1 MTQRHSSHS
10 RAVERGPAWLA
21 ARARNAVRHTTLL
34 ATVGGAV
41 FVAAL
46 IALVLVPRE
55 TRREARTAGPSTE
68 RLDTLP
74 LAADVARTH
83 REAAAAESAFVRAQ
97 VAAATPPAPVDT
109 FAPPLVARRD
119 TLALAIAALGRLIS
133 RAENAPLP
141 ASYRAL
147 GQSPELHNAPRV
159 KALLDSLADIERERD
174 AFDNLGGVDPI
185 YISLT
190 AQVTA
195 IGRAIEGIAE
205 ARRAQLRREL
215 AVLQPPR
222 PPSAPVGRL
231 AEGDTVGT
239 AARLRD
245 ARRAYGES
253 LARLRAAHARN
264 AEVDRRLARARELA
278 NVMAPPIALLAAALV
293 LGAAAGF
300 GVALLVEVRR
310 PRIADPK
317 EAERVAGTRVLAV
330 VRPQPPNA
338 ERSRRRS
345 DAQLPSAIDVS
356 TDTYRLLYYRFAP
369 AGGAVP
375 LLTVTGDETE
385 IVATV
390 AANLAVASAL
400 EGRSTLLVDA
410 DLREGAVSR
419 VVQIGSEPGLA
430 GIFRGRVGWPE
441 TIVTA
446 AVGREEFLDVIPG
459 GTWRGGAPRPERLA
473 EVRRGLERLAARYD
487 VTILV
492 APPSQMEHGSARILP
507 CPDVLICARI
517 AETPVRRL
525 TDAVE
530 RHRSSGDRVLGV
542 VVWDA
547 DLPQLPARE
556 EPPASERTGAATP
569 GARTGRERRGAL
581 SGAERSAHPSPS
593 SPVSWSREKPIIAPL
608 PNAVACPVTKTVSSP
623 PATSKY
629 GGRCGRRAR
638 ARASASA

>member
-1 MTQRHSSHS
+1 VTQRHSSHL

-21 ARARNAVRHTTLL
+21 ARARNAVRYTTLL

-55 TRREARTAGPSTE
+55 ARREARTAVPSASE
-68 RLDTLP
+68 RVDTLP
-74 LAADVARTH
+74 LAADAARAY
-83 REAAAAESAFVRAQ
+83 REVAAAESAFVRAR
-97 VAAATPPAPVDT
+97 AAAAGTPTAPVDT
-109 FAPPLVARRD
+109 FPLGLVARRD
-119 TLALAIAALGRLIS
+119 TLALAIAALSRLIS

-147 GQSPELHNAPRV
+147 GQSPELRNERRV
-159 KALLDSLADIERERD
+159 RVLLDSLADVERERD

-222 PPSAPVGRL
+222 PPPGPVGSL

-245 ARRAYGES
+245 ARRGYGQA

-300 GVALLVEVRR
+300 GVALLVEVER
-310 PRIADPK
+310 PRLADPK
-317 EAERVAGTRVLAV
+317 EAERVSGTRVLAV
-330 VRPQPPNA
+330 VHPRPPNA

-345 DAQLPSAIDVS
+345 DAQLPSTIDVS
-356 TDTYRLLYYRFAP
+356 TDTYRLLYYRFAA
-369 AGGAVP
+369 AGAAVP
-375 LLTVTGDETE
+375 LLTVTGDEPE
-385 IVATV
+385 VVAAVAT
-390 AANLAVASAL
+390 NLAVASAL
-400 EGRSTLLVDA
+400 EGRSTLLVDG
-410 DLREGAVSR
+410 DLRDGAVSR
-419 VVQIGSEPGLA
+419 VLQLAPEPGLA
-430 GIFRGRVGWPE
+430 GIFDGTANWPE
-441 TIVTA
+441 AVVTA
-446 AVGREEFLDVIPG
+446 PVGREEFLDVIPNG
-459 GTWRGGAPRPERLA
+459 GRPHGAPSA
-473 EVRRGLERLAARYD
+473 ELVEKVRRGLARLAARYD
-487 VTILV
+487 VTVLV
-492 APPSQMEHGSARILP
+492 APPVDVEHGSSSILP
-507 CPDVLICARI
+507 CPDVLVCARV
-517 AETPVRRL
+517 AETPLLRL
-525 TDAVE
+525 VQAVE
-530 RHRSSGDRVLGV
+530 RLRASGERVLGV

-547 DLPQLPARE
+547 DPPQLPTREELPARE
-556 EPPASERTGAATP
+556 RTSVTP
-569 GARTGRERRGAL
+569 GTRGGARRGSL
-581 SGAERSAHPSPS
+581 SGADR
-593 SPVSWSREKPIIAPL
+593 
-608 PNAVACPVTKTVSSP
+608 
-623 PATSKY
+623 
-629 GGRCGRRAR
+629 
-638 ARASASA
+638 